1 MEKYTGLS
9 HRIEGLFSASLG
21 KQISRDKLVPVGN
34 IDSFELLQF
43 YNR

>member
-1 MEKYTGLS
+1 MGKYAGLS
-9 HRIEGLFSASLG
+9 HRIEGFFSASLS
-21 KQISRDKLVPVGN
+21 KQISRDKLVLFGN

>member
-1 MEKYTGLS
+1 MEKYAGLS
-9 HRIEGLFSASLG
+9 HQISASCG
-21 KQISRDKLVPVGN
+21 KQISRDKLVPVSVRN